1 MSRNLVLDATFP
13 VGTIIERGD
22 PITDI
27 HANGKFKAFLAAPN
41 QEWEVLPSY
50 TSAIEQL
57 TAVCNEN
64 WGTTSLYGRAT
75 IQNVT
80 TTQALNLA
88 DQVFSGSVVEDYT
101 CPLGTTAIV
110 YNFRFNCLYDPGASS
125 VYFHTALQYKEGD
138 GNWTNVN
145 AAKRSSVGYQDY
157 NSGPIDIEWVFRV
170 NASDNSD
177 YGTFAAARP
186 RLSFRWLGREQSS
199 TQQAVLHD
207 TYNAS
212 GGGFGGFKPPQV
224 SLTALGTE
232 SILKYERTA

>member
-1 MSRNLVLDATFP
+1 
-13 VGTIIERGD
+13 VGTIIDRATA
-22 PITDI
+22 ITDT
-27 HANGKFKAFLAAPN
+27 HPNGKYKAFLAAPN
-41 QEWEVLPSY
+41 QEWELLPSY

-80 TTQALNLA
+80 TIQALNYTPPI
-88 DQVFSGSVVEDYT
+88 GTESV
-101 CPLGTTAIV
+101 V
-110 YNFRFNCLYDPGASS
+110 YNFRFNCLYDATASS
-125 VYFHTALQYKEGD
+125 VYFHTVLQYKEGD

-232 SILKYERTA
+232 ANLKYKRTV